1 QTLHHPNE
9 PNGHQVQ

>member
-1 QTLHHPNE
+1 